1 MRIQAVSAPDAVC
14 FSNLALAVASEQTEW
29 TEHDTATVSH
39 SLPAMSA
46 AKPPDAL
53 VAIVGAT
60 ATGKTGLAVALA
72 AEFCAEIVSADSRQV
87 YRGLDI
93 GTAKPTASER
103 ERAPHHVLDVVPA
116 DDASFSVA
124 VWRNHAER
132 ALENVA
138 ARGKR
143 PWLVGGTGL
152 YVQSVVE
159 GLVLPDV
166 PPQPELRAEL
176 ERTMQ
181 EEGVDVLYSRLQDL
195 DPEAAEQIDRRNPRR
210 LIRALE
216 VCLVSGKPFSAQRT
230 RRPPPYPMLQIGL
243 RTDRDTLYQRIDE
256 RVDDMIAHGFV
267 EEVKCLLDQGITT
280 DLPSMQSAGYRQLA
294 AYLQGSWTLAEA
306 VQQTK
311 HATHQL
317 AKRQETWFRKQKGIQ
332 WIEIGPNA
340 VEAARGRIE
349 EVYREREPR
358 HRDSACEGAMNG
370 GRKGYA

>member
-1 MRIQAVSAPDAVC
+1 
-14 FSNLALAVASEQTEW
+14 
-29 TEHDTATVSH
+29 
-39 SLPAMSA
+39 MSA

-93 GTAKPTASER
+93 GTAKPTVDER
-103 ERAPHHVLDVVPA
+103 AGAPHHVLDVVSA

-159 GLVLPDV
+159 GLELPDV

-176 ERTMQ
+176 ERTLQ
-181 EEGVDVLYSRLQDL
+181 AEGVDALFAQLRDL
-195 DPEAAEQIDRRNPRR
+195 DPEAAAQIDRRNPRR

-230 RRPPPYPMLQIGL
+230 RCPPPYPILRIGL
-243 RTDRDTLYQRIDE
+243 RTGRDTLYQRIDE
-256 RVDDMIAHGFV
+256 
-267 EEVKCLLDQGITT
+267 
-280 DLPSMQSAGYRQLA
+280 
-294 AYLQGSWTLAEA
+294 
-306 VQQTK
+306 
-311 HATHQL
+311 
-317 AKRQETWFRKQKGIQ
+317 
-332 WIEIGPNA
+332 
-340 VEAARGRIE
+340 AR
-349 EVYREREPR
+349 
-358 HRDSACEGAMNG
+358 
-370 GRKGYA
+370 